1 MKVKIVQEVKRSDG
15 LWRFACGNV
24 FSETLVILSWV
35 MIYYFSVK
43 MCTALDLTR
52 LWSMCQSKIL
62 NCYKSQNSKFIIS
75 SCKVAHSSRD
85 RFAQFCPLLNLSFW
99 QVNNNIMPLI
109 VILIIITFISVII
122 TTIVL
127 KSFDDSFSVGR
138 CLFLGRT
145 LEPFNSSLIH
155 WGRIAGWNDQ
165 YGDNED
171 DEIINTM
178 KMMMM
183 ILSLPGEWREW
194 RVHGD
199 TVSISVSSML
209 LFSSLLINDA

>member
-1 MKVKIVQEVKRSDG
+1 M
-15 LWRFACGNV
+15 
-24 FSETLVILSWV
+24 T
-35 MIYYFSVK
+35 
-43 MCTALDLTR
+43 
-52 LWSMCQSKIL
+52 L
-62 NCYKSQNSKFIIS
+62 NCYKSQNSKVIIS
-75 SCKVAHSSRD
+75 SSKVAHSSRD

-109 VILIIITFISVII
+109 VILIIITFIIVII
-122 TTIVL
+122 ITIVL

-155 WGRIAGWNDQ
+155 WGRIAGWNYQ
-165 YGDNED
+165 YDDDDDD

-178 KMMMM
+178 NMMMM

-199 TVSISVSSML
+199 TVNISVSSMHYGP
-209 LFSSLLINDA
+209 